1 MLPNIFNGSIG
12 LIENTSSFTNQV
24 FLATGWS
31 AMRSTRIGLL
41 SLTRIIFFN
50 NKEDLKMFGLG
61 MPELII
67 LVPMALLGLGIPVAQ
82 IVLIIMMYIKINRIE
97 KMLTDKPNQQVH

>member
-1 MLPNIFNGSIG
+1 
-12 LIENTSSFTNQV
+12 
-24 FLATGWS
+24 
-31 AMRSTRIGLL
+31 
-41 SLTRIIFFN
+41 
-50 NKEDLKMFGLG
+50 MFGLG